1 MDEQALWHSLRNG
14 EMDGLKALYDL
25 HAPRLHTYGMTLI
38 RREDKVRDAIHDL
51 FLYLWQQREKLAVP
65 QSGKAYLM
73 VSLRRRLFDKRV
85 GDLDQAVP
93 VEDTDAESTLA
104 SPDAERDWILQEDE
118 ALRSEHLAGAMARL
132 SDRQREILHMKYYE
146 QMDYEAIGAVMDLN
160 YQSARNLVNRALN
173 ALRREMTGL
182 GVVVLILWGLG

>member
-1 MDEQALWHSLRNG
+1 MEEQDHWNTLRNG
-14 EMDGLKALYDL
+14 DMAGLRALYDL
-25 HAPRLHTYGMTLI
+25 HAVRLYAYGMTLV

-51 FLYLWQQREKLAVP
+51 FLYIWQQREKLAVP

-73 VSLRRRLFDKRV
+73 VSLRRRLFDKRI

-93 VEDTDAESTLA
+93 VEDTDAEATMSAT
-104 SPDAERDWILQEDE
+104 DAETDWIRHEDE
-118 ALRSEHLAGAMARL
+118 VLRSEHLATAMARL

-146 QMDYEAIGAVMDLN
+146 QMDYDAIGAVMDLN

-182 GVVVLILWGLG
+182 GVAVLMLWGLG

>member
-1 MDEQALWHSLRNG
+1 MDEQAHWNTLRNG
-14 EMDGLKALYDL
+14 DMAGLRALYDL
-25 HAPRLHTYGMTLI
+25 HAGRLYAYGMTLV

-51 FLYLWQQREKLAVP
+51 FLYIWQQREKLAVP

-93 VEDTDAESTLA
+93 VEDTDAEATMSA
-104 SPDAERDWILQEDE
+104 SDAETDWIRQEDD
-118 ALRSEHLAGAMARL
+118 ARRSEHLAGAMARL
-132 SDRQREILHMKYYE
+132 SDRQREILHMKYFE
-146 QMDYEAIGAVMDLN
+146 QMDYDAIGAVMDLN

-182 GVVVLILWGLG
+182 GIALLILWGLG

>member
-1 MDEQALWHSLRNG
+1 MDEQALWNTLRNG
-14 EMDGLKALYDL
+14 DMAGMRALYDL
-25 HAPRLHTYGMTLI
+25 HADRLYAYGMTLV

-51 FLYLWQQREKLAVP
+51 FLYMWQHRDKLAVP
-65 QSGKAYLM
+65 QSGKDAEATM
-73 VSLRRRLFDKRV
+73 S
-85 GDLDQAVP
+85 A
-93 VEDTDAESTLA
+93 TDAET
-104 SPDAERDWILQEDE
+104 DWIRQEDE
-118 ALRSEHLAGAMARL
+118 VRNSEQLAGAMARL

-146 QMDYEAIGAVMDLN
+146 QMDYDAIGAVMDLN

>member
-25 HAPRLHTYGMTLI
+25 HAPRLYTYGMTLV

-118 ALRSEHLAGAMARL
+118 VLRSEHLAGAMARL
-132 SDRQREILHMKYYE
+132 SDRQREILHMKYFE
-146 QMDYEAIGAVMDLN
+146 QMDYDAIGAVMDLN

-182 GVVVLILWGLG
+182 GVAVLILWGLG

>member
-1 MDEQALWHSLRNG
+1 MDEQALWHSLRSG

-25 HAPRLHTYGMTLI
+25 HAARLYTYGMTLV

-51 FLYLWQQREKLAVP
+51 FLYMWQQREKLAVP

-73 VSLRRRLFDKRV
+73 VSLRRRLFDKRI

-104 SPDAERDWILQEDE
+104 SPDPERDWIMREDE
-118 ALRSEHLAGAMARL
+118 TLRSEHLAGAMARL
-132 SDRQREILHMKYYE
+132 SDRQREILHMKYFE
-146 QMDYEAIGAVMDLN
+146 QMDYDAIGAVMDLN

-182 GVVVLILWGLG
+182 GVGVLILWGLG